1 MAYRTAGT
9 VQDPRIDQA
18 ILERIPMTHVAGLLV
33 KAVAMIPLLIAVLGS
48 AGCASKPSDN
58 VMIADARAAV
68 VRFVDRDPG
77 LQDWVNHAHGYAV
90 FPSVGKAGFGIGGS
104 RGRGVVFERGE
115 PIGTTRITQGTVG
128 LQIGVQNF
136 AQIIFFQDD
145 AALRTFQR
153 GNFEFSA
160 QATAVAVT
168 AGAASTTSYEKGVAV
183 FIMAKGG
190 LMAEASVGG
199 QKFSYQPL

>member
-9 VQDPRIDQA
+9 DNPIS
-18 ILERIPMTHVAGLLV
+18 MTRA
-33 KAVAMIPLLIAVLGS
+33 ATAAVLAAVLVV

-128 LQIGVQNF
+128 LQIGAQNF

-160 QATAVAVT
+160 QATAIAAT
-168 AGAASTTSYEKGVAV
+168 AGRAATTSYEKGVAV
-183 FIMAKGG
+183 FLMTRGG

-199 QKFSYQPL
+199 QKFSYEAL

>member
-1 MAYRTAGT
+1 MTHRTAGT
-9 VQDPRIDQA
+9 SARI
-18 ILERIPMTHVAGLLV
+18 HVA
-33 KAVAMIPLLIAVLGS
+33 IAVMITVLVAG
-48 AGCASKPSDN
+48 GCASKPSDN

-68 VRFVDRDPG
+68 IRFVDRDPS

-90 FPSVGKAGFGIGGS
+90 FPSMNKGGLGFGGS
-104 RGRGVVFERGE
+104 YGRGVVIERGE
-115 PIGTTRITQGTVG
+115 PIGTASSVQGTVG

-136 AQIIFFQDD
+136 AQIVFFQDQ
-145 AALRTFQR
+145 AALQTFQR

-160 QATAVAVT
+160 QATAIAAT
-168 AGAASTTSYEKGVAV
+168 AGAAKTTSYEKGVAV

-199 QKFSYQPL
+199 QKFEYEPL

>member
-9 VQDPRIDQA
+9 FGRSFFMFA
-18 ILERIPMTHVAGLLV
+18 IAIA
-33 KAVAMIPLLIAVLGS
+33 ALIAG
-48 AGCASKPSDN
+48 GCASKPSDN

-68 VRFVDRDPG
+68 VRFVDSDPG

-90 FPSVGKAGFGIGGS
+90 FPSMNKGGFGVGGS
-104 RGRGVVFERGE
+104 YGRGVVFERGE
-115 PIGTTRITQGTVG
+115 PAGTTSSVQGTVG

-136 AQIIFFQDD
+136 AQIIFFQDE
-145 AALRTFQR
+145 AAMRTFQR

-160 QATAVAVT
+160 QATAIAAT
-168 AGAASTTSYEKGVAV
+168 AGAAKTTSYEKGVAV

-199 QKFSYQPL
+199 QKFESQPL

>member
-1 MAYRTAGT
+1 MAYRTAGKFA
-9 VQDPRIDQA
+9 RITFVFTIATA
-18 ILERIPMTHVAGLLV
+18 IAIA
-33 KAVAMIPLLIAVLGS
+33 ALIAG
-48 AGCASKPSDN
+48 GCASKPSDN

-68 VRFVDRDPG
+68 VRFVDRDPS
-77 LQDWVNHAHGYAV
+77 LQDWINHAHGYAV
-90 FPSVGKAGFGIGGS
+90 FPSMNKAGLGVGGS
-104 RGRGVVFERGE
+104 YGRGVVFERGE
-115 PIGTTRITQGTVG
+115 PVGTTSSMQGTVG

-136 AQIIFFQDD
+136 SQIIFFQDE

-160 QATAVAVT
+160 QATAVAAT
-168 AGAASTTSYEKGVAV
+168 AGAAKTTSYEKGVAV

-199 QKFSYQPL
+199 QKFTYEPL

>member
-1 MAYRTAGT
+1 MAYRTA
-9 VQDPRIDQA
+9 R
-18 ILERIPMTHVAGLLV
+18 THVRTSLVVAVIIAALVAG
-33 KAVAMIPLLIAVLGS
+33 
-48 AGCASKPSDN
+48 GCASKPSDN

-68 VRFVDRDPG
+68 VRYVDRDPS

-90 FPSVGKAGFGIGGS
+90 FPSMSKGGFGVGGS
-104 RGRGVVFERGE
+104 YGRGVVFERGD
-115 PIGTTRITQGTVG
+115 PVGTTSSVQGTVG

-136 AQIIFFQDD
+136 SQIIFFQDET
-145 AALRTFQR
+145 ALRTFQR
-153 GNFEFSA
+153 GNLEFSA

-168 AGAASTTSYEKGVAV
+168 AGAARTTSYEKGVAV

-199 QKFSYQPL
+199 QKFTYEPL

>member
-1 MAYRTAGT
+1 MAFRTVGPSA
-9 VQDPRIDQA
+9 
-18 ILERIPMTHVAGLLV
+18 RIPV
-33 KAVAMIPLLIAVLGS
+33 MITIMIAVS
-48 AGCASKPSDN
+48 VVAGCAGKPSDN
-58 VMIADARAAV
+58 VMISDARAAV

-90 FPSVGKAGFGIGGS
+90 FPSVGKGGFGVGGS
-104 RGRGVVFERGE
+104 YGRGVVFERGE
-115 PIGTTRITQGTVG
+115 PVGTTSILQGTVG
-128 LQIGVQNF
+128 LQIGAQNF
-136 AQIIFFQDD
+136 SQIIFFQDE

-160 QATAVAVT
+160 QATAVAAT
-168 AGAASTTSYEKGVAV
+168 AGAAKTTSYEKGVAA

-199 QKFSYQPL
+199 QKFTYQPL

>member
-1 MAYRTAGT
+1 MPFRTPGT
-9 VQDPRIDQA
+9 FGRTVIVLTIMLA
-18 ILERIPMTHVAGLLV
+18 ALV
-33 KAVAMIPLLIAVLGS
+33 VG
-48 AGCASKPSDN
+48 GCASKPSDN
-58 VMIADARAAV
+58 VMIADARAGV

-90 FPSVGKAGFGIGGS
+90 FPSMSKGGFGVGGS
-104 RGRGVVFERGE
+104 YGRGVVFERGE
-115 PIGTTRITQGTVG
+115 PAGTTSSVQGTVG

-136 AQIIFFQDD
+136 SQIIFFQDE

-168 AGAASTTSYEKGVAV
+168 AGAARTTSYEKGVAV

-199 QKFSYQPL
+199 QKFTYEPL